1 MSSKILV
8 IISTSDI
15 GKASAGLMYAL
26 NATRNLWMEDVR
38 LVFFGPAQDSI
49 TNNLELQ
56 ELLQNFHTEGGVSLA
71 CKFIA
76 DRDETTSAIDALGVK
91 VEYVGSNISDI
102 IKDGY
107 IPMVW

>member
-1 MSSKILV
+1 MREKLLV
-8 IISTSDI
+8 IISTSDN
-15 GKASAGLMYAL
+15 GKASAGMMYAL
-26 NATRNLWMEDVR
+26 NATRNLWMEDVKV
-38 LVFFGPAQDSI
+38 VFFGPAQDSI

-56 ELLQNFHTEGGVSLA
+56 ELLKNYHAEGGISSA

-76 DRDETTSAIDALGVK
+76 DRDEITSAIDALGVK
-91 VEYVGSNISDI
+91 VEYVGSIISDL